1 MIFLTKTIFIFGS
14 QICEADGDDKL
25 HSHLLIDSGLHGGLV
40 DSTIAADQLTEEFSQ
55 LATSKLTQIS

>member
-1 MIFLTKTIFIFGS
+1 MFFLAETTFIFGS
-14 QICEADGDDKL
+14 WICEVDGDGKL
-25 HSHLLIDSGLHGGLV
+25 HSRLLIDSRPHGDLA

>member
-40 DSTIAADQLTEEFSQ
+40 DSTTAANQLAKEFSQ
-55 LATSKLTQIS
+55 LLTSEST